1 MLRRIATVLATAA
14 LSASA
19 LAVTAPAQ
27 AATTQVVSAQAGSRA
42 YTETRIA
49 GFSAD
54 PNPARRFQRITLSG
68 QLQVGEDCNPH
79 ERGPGL
85 ATRHNPCD
93 NGRTQWAGS
102 AGWQKIVVL
111 FRASG
116 RSKWEFVDAIETGRD
131 GRFATDVRVYTSGT
145 WRVVF
150 EGARGL
156 APSEDSDWVRVF
168 R

>member
-19 LAVTAPAQ
+19 LALTTPAQ
-27 AATTQVVSAQAGSRA
+27 AATAQAVTAQTASQV
-42 YTETRIA
+42 TETRIS
-49 GFSAD
+49 GFYAD
-54 PNPARRFQRITLSG
+54 PNPARRFHRITLSG
-68 QLQVGEDCNPH
+68 QLQVGEECNPH

-93 NGRTQWAGS
+93 SGRTQWAGS

-111 FRASG
+111 FRAGG

-156 APSEDSDWVRVF
+156 APSEARDWVRVV